1 MIVCLIAEKM
11 EEKKERKL
19 TVEFYIFLV
28 FLIVFLVAEKM
39 EKKEDGKKKSLN
51 FIWFYDPR
59 FGN

>member
-1 MIVCLIAEKM
+1 M

-39 EKKEDGKKKSLN
+39 EKKEDGKKK
-51 FIWFYDPR
+51 FEFYMVL
-59 FGN
+59 